1 MKYTGTEK
9 NREIKHENVLTV
21 QFSTML
27 SSCRE
32 TEELLLLKRN
42 KFFELCLVHFYPPQS
57 TSIHAMMRRAGMKS
71 NLYYVPNFCI
81 LQQISLTHTSNFTES
96 IS

>member
-1 MKYTGTEK
+1 MKHIGSEK

-32 TEELLLLKRN
+32 TEELLLLKKEKN
-42 KFFELCLVHFYPPQS
+42 SLNFIQCIL
-57 TSIHAMMRRAGMKS
+57 MRRT
-71 NLYYVPNFCI
+71 VPVYTCNDEEGGYEI
-81 LQQISLTHTSNFTES
+81 
-96 IS
+96 